1 MIAVENCV
9 QTGVQSP
16 TPAETFIG
24 LSGLQTFQFHVT
36 HSHYKVFQLRTMFSK
51 VRRPEMSC
59 LLHLDQVDSL
69 MMYATVL
76 VGLKVRKLR
85 SRL

>member
-9 QTGVQSP
+9 QTGAQSP

-24 LSGLQTFQFHVT
+24 LSGLPTFQFHVT

-51 VRRPEMSC
+51 VRKPEMSC